1 MESARKNEIFWA
13 TDRLPLMR
21 GGKDSHFLSASG
33 WLEYGG
39 RRLGIVQQQLVLW
52 TFRFFWCIGVRHNH
66 WVCLHVPDILKMIYV
81 YIYIYICTI
90 YVHHISIVSISL
102 LWRARR
108 SHKQNLRPRHAQSG
122 CMEYAAGHWGGKN
135 WPGLWCRGLAF
146 GSTWFSV

>member
-81 YIYIYICTI
+81 YIYIYTYIYIYMYYICTS
-90 YVHHISIVSISL
+90 YFNCEHKSIVKGSSIPQTKPQTKACTKRLHGICRWSL
-102 LWRARR
+102 GWQKLTRT
-108 SHKQNLRPRHAQSG
+108 L
-122 CMEYAAGHWGGKN
+122 
-135 WPGLWCRGLAF
+135 
-146 GSTWFSV
+146 V